1 LKTPVF
7 RILMRIGPGGSG
19 PTTCRKSIHH
29 VSGENELQGRETR
42 PFQKPFHYV
51 CVTIM
56 QHKVRN
62 LHLLCTPAPAPQLA
76 RGESEMQTRPG
87 LTRLLLDR
95 NLTHLAIASDGRQKG
110 KQGAVPSL
118 FATGFVI
125 GQRGFVQ
132 APDACSE
139 SGCLRLLE
147 FLANKRRWISQRRQG
162 PVSRRQRRRWPREA
176 FSPSSSFP
184 TILQP
189 SCAPQNSHGNPDRAD
204 GNRFGWSG
212 LGPK

>member
-1 LKTPVF
+1 VGTCHESAGDVLKISRLLHPAHNRTGQNQKRNLRGSFEKPNVSN
-7 RILMRIGPGGSG
+7 IDEDSGLGSSGSG

-62 LHLLCTPAPAPQLA
+62 LHLLCTPAPAPQVG

-95 NLTHLAIASDGRQKG
+95 NMTHLAIASDGRQKG

-118 FATGFVI
+118 FGCRPRDWPAGLCL
-125 GQRGFVQ
+125 G
-132 APDACSE
+132 P
-139 SGCLRLLE
+139 GCLFGERL
-147 FLANKRRWISQRRQG
+147 
-162 PVSRRQRRRWPREA
+162 
-176 FSPSSSFP
+176 SPAS
-184 TILQP
+184 
-189 SCAPQNSHGNPDRAD
+189 
-204 GNRFGWSG
+204 
-212 LGPK
+212 